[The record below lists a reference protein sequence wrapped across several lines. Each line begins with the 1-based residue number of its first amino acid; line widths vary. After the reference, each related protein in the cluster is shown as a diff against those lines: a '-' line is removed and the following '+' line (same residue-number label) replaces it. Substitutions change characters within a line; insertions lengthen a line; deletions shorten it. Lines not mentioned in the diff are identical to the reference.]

1 MTISTVKI
9 QDKDSH
15 KKLSVVQSTEDPT
28 KWWVVILNP
37 DGSPIAPTWN
47 LVKWPNSSTD
57 WDIALFD
64 WTDWHKIKDS
74 WKKLSDFVDITNNQ
88 TVGWV
93 KTFTSEPV
101 LPAKSS
107 APDSSK
113 TTSPATETQVA
124 WMVSDTAYASSWDWV
139 TDKAPS
145 QNAVY
150 DKINAM
156 DTTIGN
162 KANDADVVKL
172 TWNQTISWTKTFSSE
187 PVIPS
192 KSALPVSPSNTS
204 PATEWQ
210 VEAVKNAI
218 PAVVDALNS
227 TSTTSALSAN
237 QWKNLNDSIS
247 TINGKIPSAAS
258 TTNLL
263 ADTNYV
269 NDSINSITAYYITK
283 NAQGDQFATYAE
295 LAAATTFYSWWV
307 ARIPTRNDYCIVLDD
322 ENHDHWTTRY
332 IYQNN
337 QWEYQYTVNET
348 ALTQAQLDAL
358 NSGITAWKVST
369 YDWYATT
376 ISWKQDAL
384 TLPSTPTQWNLVV
397 RWANNKTIADGWAI
411 PTWFSPSNT
420 WTTGQVLTKTAWGY
434 EYADAPVTSV
444 NGSTGA
450 VTVNGFN
457 PWGTATTGYVV
468 KKTADGYEWAA
479 ESWAVTSVNWQTWAV
494 TVTEVPSGWTD
505 WQVLSKVSGNIAWA
519 NPSGWDVQVSTQA
532 NNILTSWTKLRC
544 GTEANYSSLGT
555 YDSNCIYLTI

>member
-9 QDKDSH
+9 QDKDTQ
-15 KKLSVVQSTEDPT
+15 KKLSVVQSTDDPT

-37 DGSPIAPTWN
+37 DGSAISPSWSF
-47 LVKWPNSSTD
+47 VRWPDSSTD
-57 WDIALFD
+57 WDIPLFD

-93 KTFTSEPV
+93 KTFTSEPI

-113 TTSPATETQVA
+113 TTAPATETQVA

-139 TDKAPS
+139 TWVAPS

-150 DKINAM
+150 DKVSAM

-172 TWNQTISWTKTFSSE
+172 TWNQTIGWTKTFSSE

-218 PAVVDALNS
+218 PVVVDALNS

-295 LAAATTFYSWWV
+295 LSSATTFYSWGV
-307 ARIPTRNDYCIVLDD
+307 ARIPTRNDYCIVLAD
-322 ENHDHWTTRY
+322 ENHDDATTRY

-376 ISWKQDAL
+376 ISGKQDAL
-384 TLPSTPTQWNLVV
+384 STQTAYTTKGTATKVPTISTNTLWQVT
-397 RWANNKTIADGWAI
+397 AI
-411 PTWFSPSNT
+411 TETSISF
-420 WTTGQVLTKTAWGY
+420 
-434 EYADAPVTSV
+434 PVTSV

-450 VTVNGFN
+450 VTVNEFN
-457 PWGTATTGYVV
+457 PWGTATTGYVL
-468 KKTADGYEWAA
+468 KKTANWYWWDA
-479 ESWAVTSVNWQTWAV
+479 ESWAVTSVNGQTWAV
-494 TVTEVPSGWTD
+494 TVNELPTGWTE
-505 WQVLSKVSGNIAWA
+505 WQ
-519 NPSGWDVQVSTQA
+519 
-532 NNILTSWTKLRC
+532 ILMIVSWTPTWVTPVNQWFIMQASGSPTAIKYIWAW
-544 GTEANYSSLGT
+544 TEAQYSSATKNANTHYDT
-555 YDSNCIYLTI
+555 Y